1 MSIGSALIQGFNS
14 GANSVLN
21 RRKVE
26 LLENEMRLKNDDARK
41 KGVIE
46 DNDKT
51 INALYAANAISKDGL
66 SIKPGFFVDG
76 FKSNNQSVKD
86 LAVSFANKS
95 ALKPANGVITDLE
108 LQEDGSFV
116 ATVLNDDNTEGVV
129 TENASSLDTDKV
141 VKFTPGQ
148 LGDLSNSLY
157 QTQIVAN
164 SSKFDPA
171 MLRATLNQIDSDA
184 EAAKF
189 LNTTQNILQ
198 SGRII
203 DQSGQTNNV
212 GFVRAAT
219 NVIASAN
226 GKDNESEVLTQ
237 VSEDLGVPNIITDV
251 TKLAPDAGSGLSDDD
266 PRSELTPDYYQM
278 PTVASRARDELLV
291 DDGKNSFQ
299 IKLDEL
305 NAEKEAATKRFK
317 EGGYDRKPS
326 NYERDLNRIQKRE
339 DALIKGANR
348 ASAKKIKNLATRR
361 DELLKRGFNQD
372 AQEIQNQLDIELGSS
387 YTSEGLQRL
396 SLEIETKTPEQIDK
410 AIDDGE
416 LQITEEA
423 AQETA
428 QKLQDAGVQSI
439 PDLAKIKNAKDRAIA
454 RAVILAMTKDE
465 PSRRALR
472 TEINNVFETGIASYS
487 AKDVVSD
494 SINRDRNTLTLA
506 SLKQDAMEW
515 KAGVGK
521 DVTTDLD
528 ALRKGINAIWYG
540 EDGDETNL
548 NKRTARQVVREYG
561 GGLLDRI
568 ENAADAQSKLR
579 YQKEYGAM
587 ISTAMASLA
596 SENKGSIAK
605 KVLAWF
611 RPSAKNSVQS
621 TDFDI
626 SKVTPNYNSKGQIV
640 SYTYRD
646 QFGQATNT
654 EITVGELRSV
664 DENIADDLNKYM
676 TKTIPFKKGQVRQ
689 LYG

>member
-1 MSIGSALIQGFNS
+1 MSIGSALVQGFNV
-14 GANSVLN
+14 GTNSVLN

-26 LLENEMRLKNDDARK
+26 ILENELRLKNEDARK
-41 KGVIE
+41 KGIIE
-46 DNDKT
+46 ENDKT
-51 INALYAANAISKDGL
+51 INALYAANAVSKDGM
-66 SIKPGFFVDG
+66 SIKPDFFVNG
-76 FKSNNQSVKD
+76 FKGNNQSVKD

-95 ALKPANGVITDLE
+95 ALKPANGIITDLE

-116 ATVLNDDNTEGVV
+116 ATVLNDDNTDGVV

-184 EAAKF
+184 EAAAF
-189 LNTTQNILQ
+189 LDTTQKILQ

-203 DQSGQTNNV
+203 DQAGQTNNV

-219 NVIASAN
+219 NAVASVN
-226 GKDNESEVLTQ
+226 GKDNESDILSKI
-237 VSEDLGVPNIITDV
+237 SEDLGVPNIITDV

-278 PTVASRARDELLV
+278 PTVASKARDELLV

-299 IKLDEL
+299 TKLDEL
-305 NAEKEAATKRFK
+305 KAEKEAATKRFK

-339 DALIKGANR
+339 EALIKGANR

-416 LQITEEA
+416 LQVTEEA

-428 QKLQDAGVQSI
+428 QNLQDAGVKSI
-439 PDLAKIKNAKDRAIA
+439 PDLAKLKNAKDRAIA

-465 PSRRALR
+465 TSRRALR
-472 TEINNVFETGIASYS
+472 TEINNVFETGMASYS
-487 AKDVVSD
+487 AKDVVDD
-494 SINRDRNTLTLA
+494 SINRDKNNLTFA
-506 SLKQDAMEW
+506 GLKQDAMEW
-515 KAGVGK
+515 RAGVGK

-676 TKTIPFKKGQVRQ
+676 TKTIPFKKG
-689 LYG
+689 